1 MQLLLPRFCIIFK
14 KDPRQYVILYCL
26 NAELLKETQS
36 NTLSVFDYSVRIRL
50 DSVSTC
56 NQCRFYGI
64 IVIIVSHGR
73 GKRKVIFS

>member
-36 NTLSVFDYSVRIRL
+36 NTLSVFD
-50 DSVSTC
+50 DE
-56 NQCRFYGI
+56 GD
-64 IVIIVSHGR
+64 GR
-73 GKRKVIFS
+73 KNGC